1 MEPTN
6 QKSSFSILTRWAFQV
21 YVGVVTILPC
31 LLQADEV
38 AQVEFQKR
46 YGFVK
51 KPTTPRKISS
61 VRAD

>member
-6 QKSSFSILTRWAFQV
+6 KKSSFSVLTRWPFQV
-21 YVGVVTILPC
+21 YVGVVTIPLFVI
-31 LLQADEV
+31 QADEV
-38 AQVEFQKR
+38 AQAEFQKR
-46 YGFVK
+46 YGFMK